1 MGGFEMGEIK
11 RCTWT
16 RVFDDDDDWESDC
29 AEMFT
34 LVDGTPLD
42 NGMAYCCYCGRPLVE
57 DGRKG

>member
-1 MGGFEMGEIK
+1 MGEIK

-57 DGRKG
+57 DGRKD